1 MDSNVGLVAS
11 IPKSRTAQEEL
22 GRFVML
28 ESNFRQAA
36 TTTQQ
41 SSSVATYSPN
51 TMDLVG
57 KWEVRDE
64 VSGETIGNSVVV
76 FHENGNVQVE
86 PPLEGLRWR
95 LDPGPTHL
103 HLSRN

>member
-41 SSSVATYSPN
+41 SSSATYSPN